1 MYNRDL
7 FYSILIK
14 VKIWNLY
21 ALLWFS
27 EHKAYR
33 QISVHQQMLVSQQG
47 LVLFYN
53 S

>member
-21 ALLWFS
+21 ELLWFS
-27 EHKAYR
+27 EHKAYG
-33 QISVHQQMLVSQQG
+33 HQQMLVSQG
-47 LVLFYN
+47 LILLYN